1 MKKAVTLGG
10 AMQDIFIELQHCQM
24 VHVHTT
30 DVDHQFIA
38 IEEGRKIEVSSLEY
52 HVGGGAV
59 NSAASFVRFGFD
71 TQIICKIGRDEPGD
85 FICDRLVSQGIGV
98 DYIVRAACQAGG
110 RKRVELSHQ
119 VADSAQAAG
128 VLQGAL
134 DQSQPATGTSFI
146 LPCQS
151 GNRAIF
157 VHRGA
162 NLLLREQEI
171 FLPVLATADLVYIT
185 SLSGSV
191 SALLP
196 NIAAHAKKSGALVAT
211 NPGTSQ
217 LTVNVKTLLESLV
230 HIDILMLNA
239 YEATLLMR
247 AIVQESTLQY
257 QSESGS
263 AHNNIDF
270 MPDLLKNSMSGSSIC
285 FTLRQF
291 FRQMVARGPRTVVV
305 TNGAEGVYVFDG
317 VQIYFHPSIAT
328 KVVSTVGA
336 GDAFNATFVA
346 CLLKS
351 HDIIYAIRAGIVQV
365 ASVLANFDSQTG
377 LLAAQELARQVDLL
391 DKNLLQVFNI

>member
-1 MKKAVTLGG
+1 MKSVVTLGG
-10 AMQDIFIELQHCQM
+10 AMQDIFIELQHNQM

-59 NSAASFVRFGFD
+59 NSAASFARFGFE
-71 TQIICKIGRDEPGD
+71 TQIICKIGRDEAGD
-85 FICDRLVSQGIGV
+85 FISNRLARQGIGV
-98 DYIVRAACQAGG
+98 DHIVRDVQ
-110 RKRVELSHQ
+110 
-119 VADSAQAAG
+119 
-128 VLQGAL
+128 
-134 DQSQPATGTSFI
+134 ATGISFI

-162 NLLLREQEI
+162 NVLLREQEI
-171 FLPVLATADLVYIT
+171 FLPVLSAADLVYIT
-185 SLSGSV
+185 SLSGAVSV
-191 SALLP
+191 LLP
-196 NIAAHAKKSGALVAT
+196 CIAAHAKKSGAMVAT

-217 LTVNVKTLLESLV
+217 LTANVKTLLEALV

-247 AIVQESTLQY
+247 VIAQESTRQQEL
-257 QSESGS
+257 ELGS
-263 AHNNIDF
+263 AHNNIEH
-270 MPDLLKNSMSGSSIC
+270 MPDLLKNSMLSPSIC

-291 FRQMVARGPRTVVV
+291 FCAMAARGPGTVVV

-317 VQIYFHPSIAT
+317 TQIYFHPSVAT
-328 KVVSTVGA
+328 HVVSTVGA

-351 HDIIYAIRAGIVQV
+351 HDVTYAIRAGIAQV
-365 ASVLANFDSQTG
+365 ASVLAHLDSQTG
-377 LLAAQELARQVDLL
+377 LLDGQELANCVEDL
-391 DKNLLQVFNI
+391 DKSLLKIFWL